1 MAIEGRPVCRRE
13 SCDGNLHHEFLTA
26 MTRSTAQTLRLT
38 ALALIVAP
46 LLFGA
51 PFIIDYVVRQTQ
63 GVTGMVLTLV
73 VLAVSI
79 GIGVVLL
86 RKRTAGLADKSE
98 QLRCNKC
105 GSVFPVTS

>member
-1 MAIEGRPVCRRE
+1 MAIEGRPECRRE
-13 SCDGNLHHEFLTA
+13 GCDGNLHHEFLTA

-51 PFIIDYVVRQTQ
+51 PFIIDYVFRQTQ
-63 GVTGMVLTLV
+63 GTAGMALTLV
-73 VLAVSI
+73 ALAISI
-79 GIGVVLL
+79 GVGVVLL
-86 RKRTAGLADKSE
+86 RKRAAGLAEKSE
-98 QLRCNKC
+98 QQRCNKC